1 MGSFEDRFPVLPG
14 HPVRTELPAAP
25 FRTPRTVLLRAAAM
39 VAVIFAVLA
48 IVLFAPGWLLDWDL
62 AGGQAGDRARV
73 VNDIRDSLLKA
84 LGGLVVVLGALLTW
98 RQLQLNRHG
107 QSPKRSLRRSPNS
120 ATPASMSDWAASTL
134 WNGSHVPHPPICRPS
149 KKSCA
154 CS

>member
-1 MGSFEDRFPVLPG
+1 MGSFEDRFPILPG
-14 HPVRTELPAAP
+14 HPIRAELPAAP
-25 FRTPRTVLLRAAAM
+25 FPAPRTVLLRAVAM
-39 VAVIFAVLA
+39 IAVIIALLAV
-48 IVLFAPGWLLDWDL
+48 VLFAPRLLLDWDL
-62 AGGQAGDRARV
+62 AGAQAGDRARA

-107 QSPKRSLRRSPNS
+107 QSPKRSPRLSPNS
-120 ATPASMSDWAASTL
+120 ATPVSMSVWAAYMP
-134 WNGSHVPHPPICRPS
+134 WNGSRVPHPPICRPS